1 MSPFRRYAGWVAL
14 DRADARRNREA
25 LLAAATAVFG
35 EHGLH
40 ASLDEIAR
48 RAGVGNATLYRHF
61 PSRAHLLR
69 AVFASRLRAYADA
82 ARAALE
88 EDDPWQGFAGFVCAA
103 CALQASDRGLAELV
117 TTIGGEAGDDL
128 DAVRVSTLADF
139 RRLIAEAQRAGG
151 LRDDFVAE
159 DLVVWLMANAGVV
172 DRMGGG
178 APAASER
185 LTALWLDGLRS
196 AAASESAPAPPQPAV
211 VDAAMRRLR

>member
-1 MSPFRRYAGWVAL
+1 MAL
-14 DRADARRNREA
+14 ARADARRNREA

-35 EHGLH
+35 EQSLQ

-61 PSRAHLLR
+61 PTRAHLVR
-69 AVFASRLRAYADA
+69 AVFAGRLRVYRDA

-88 EDDPWQGFAGFVCAA
+88 DDDPWQGFADFVRTV

-117 TTIGGEAGDDL
+117 TIIGGEPGDAL

-139 RRLIAEAQRAGG
+139 RRLIARAQRAAA
-151 LRDDFVAE
+151 LREDFVAE

-178 APAASER
+178 ALAASAR

-196 AAASESAPAPPQPAV
+196 AAAIEAAPAPPRPAV
-211 VDAAMRRLR
+211 VDAAMRRPR